1 MFSYFFS
8 IISFC
13 ENFLEWLNSLTLF
26 DFIWIFGFLIIIDV
40 LRPVGKCIILLF
52 YSLYRKVKPVKVAP
66 SFNPKISLI
75 IPAHNEEKMIVKSI
89 EAALETDYENKEII
103 VVDDGSKDRT
113 YELAYSYAKNGSIK
127 LFRRDI
133 ASGSKAGA
141 LNFGLSFVSGD
152 IIVTVDADTLI
163 ERNALKEIIKPLS
176 DPSVS
181 AVSGNVRVLKGENK
195 GSNLLVKLQSYE
207 YLQAL
212 ELGRRFNAL
221 MRTLLIISGAF
232 GAFWKKNVT
241 SLGDYDSDTITEDF
255 DMTLKMKKIGKK
267 LAFAEKAISWTRV
280 PERWNDWR
288 RQRIRWTMGQAQSL
302 WKHRNI
308 FRKKAFNT
316 MLVIAVYDMVF
327 IDIILLF
334 IRFTW
339 FFYIIF
345 FFQPTLYYVMLFSFI
360 IYLIVDFLT
369 FLTAGILS
377 PRKGDLK
384 NIYLVPLMVFFYR
397 PYYSIIRLN
406 AFFNYIMKKESKW

>member
-1 MFSYFFS
+1 MFFIFFS

-13 ENFLEWLNSLTLF
+13 QNFIKWLNSLTLI
-26 DFIWIFGFLIIIDV
+26 DFIWILGLLIIIDV
-40 LRPVGKCIILLF
+40 LRPIGKCIILLF
-52 YSLYRKVKPVKVAP
+52 NSGYRKIKPLKAANF
-66 SFNPKISLI
+66 FNPKISLI
-75 IPAHNEEKMIVKSI
+75 IPAHDEEEMIVKSI

-113 YELAYSYAKNGSIK
+113 YDLAYSYAKNGSIK

-141 LNFGLSFVSGD
+141 LNYGLSFASGD
-152 IIVTVDADTLI
+152 VIVTVDADTFI
-163 ERNALKEIIKPLS
+163 ERNSLKEIIKPLK
-176 DPSVS
+176 DPNVS
-181 AVSGNVRVLKGENK
+181 AVSGNVRVLKGEDK

-221 MRTLLIISGAF
+221 IRTLLIISGAF

-241 SLGDYDSDTITEDF
+241 SIGDYDSDTITEDF
-255 DMTLKMKKIGKK
+255 DITLKMKKIGKK
-267 LAFAEKAISWTRV
+267 LAFAEKAISWTHV
-280 PERWNDWR
+280 PETWNDWR
-288 RQRIRWTMGQAQSL
+288 RQRTRWTMGQAQSL

-308 FRKKAFNT
+308 FRKRAFNT
-316 MLVIAVYDMVF
+316 MLVVAVYDMVF

-339 FFYIIF
+339 FLYIIF
-345 FFQPTLYYVMLFSFI
+345 FFQSTFYYVMFFSFI
-360 IYLIVDFLT
+360 LYLIVEFLT

-377 PRKGDLK
+377 SRKGDLK
-384 NIYLVPLMVFFYR
+384 NIYLIPLMVIFYR
-397 PYYSIIRLN
+397 PYYSIIRFNAYLN
-406 AFFNYIMKKESKW
+406 YVMKKESKW